1 MRKGNFNGG
10 YRILDFMKAVAYETA
25 SASTITIAGLY
36 NRVKEALE
44 DKSKPLVLHDL
55 IVDDDGTQ
63 ILIGD
68 TIIDRANAKV
78 DASKAVFFIGV
89 GSYSIKVTV
98 TLAGA
103 LNADY
108 FEYAGGASEVSDLS
122 DLDDI
127 ALNDLSDGQILKYN
141 STTGKWE
148 NADESG
154 GGGGASD
161 LSDLDDVVI
170 TDGLTDG
177 QILKYDGTQ
186 HKWYNK
192 TLSCYVNLTDASNWE
207 FTWDAVN
214 SVWKHTLTV
223 AEANALTN
231 AVNNFIANMTL
242 ALPLDDEATPAKTF
256 VPAVMDISRIAFAPY
271 QNVYYSGAGTPFIN
285 NGKYNF
291 LVTITYD
298 GAPPDISMVLE
309 VKAIPVS

>member
-127 ALNDLSDGQILKYN
+127 ALNDLS
-141 STTGKWE
+141 
-148 NADESG
+148 
-154 GGGGASD
+154 
-161 LSDLDDVVI
+161 
-170 TDGLTDG
+170 DG